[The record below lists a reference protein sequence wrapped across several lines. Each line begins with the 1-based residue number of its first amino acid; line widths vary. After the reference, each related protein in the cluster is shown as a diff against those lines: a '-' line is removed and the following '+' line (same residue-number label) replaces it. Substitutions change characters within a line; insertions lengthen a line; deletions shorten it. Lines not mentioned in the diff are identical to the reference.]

1 MLEEALAVLCVA
13 SATSAPT
20 AAAVAA
26 RGSTNVLFIVV
37 DNLRPAL
44 GAYGDTEVVTPRID
58 ALAANS
64 TLFSRAFCQEAWC
77 SPSRNSFL
85 T

>member
-1 MLEEALAVLCVA
+1 MPLLLGLLL
-13 SATSAPT
+13 S
-20 AAAVAA
+20 AAAAA
-26 RGSTNVLFIVV
+26 PRTNVLFVVV
-37 DNLRPAL
+37 DNFRPAM
-44 GAYGDTEVVTPRID
+44 GAYGNAEVVTPHMD

-85 T
+85 TGRVPDVTQV